1 MENNDKNI
9 DELFK
14 SNLEN
19 RKFHLDDNHLENF
32 ENELNEFNKRKNIDE
47 LFKTKLNKREFYLDD
62 KHLGNLEQQLDQLK
76 KFKSK
81 YWYSAAAALLLLISS
96 LLYINYY
103 ENEPIVNS
111 TTKQLSSENLST
123 NNKNLVVS
131 RSNAN
136 NVKRPENNSPIKTNQ
151 KVQKIDQP
159 KNINS
164 KTKKTLETSSKK
176 RSFKYIL

>member
-81 YWYSAAAALLLLISS
+81 YWYSAAAALLLLLSS
-96 LLYINYY
+96 LLYFNYY
-103 ENEPIVNS
+103 EKEAIVNYTSKEIS
-111 TTKQLSSENLST
+111 TEILNV
-123 NNKNLVVS
+123 NNEDLEASKIKVNDVK
-131 RSNAN
+131 RSNII
-136 NVKRPENNSPIKTNQ
+136 S
-151 KVQKIDQP
+151 
-159 KNINS
+159 
-164 KTKKTLETSSKK
+164 TKKINQEN
-176 RSFKYIL
+176 